1 MSQTTSITLFGI
13 ELEVDFS
20 YTPPEL
26 GTRNS
31 MGVPETPDFPAE
43 IDIIEVYHKGEE
55 ILCLMDYNAISK
67 CRDLVLAQGR
77 E

>member
-20 YTPPEL
+20 YTPASR
-26 GTRNS
+26 GYRNS
-31 MGVPETPDFPAE
+31 FGAPEEPDEPEE
-43 IDIIEVYHKGEE
+43 IDIEEVYHKGEE
-55 ILCLMDYNAISK
+55 ILCLMDDNAISK
-67 CRDLVLAQGR
+67 CRELVLAQGR